1 MNRRYFLSSSIA
13 LGAFAGLTKLPVAAM
28 LWQNPNGA
36 KDARGNDLKSNGS
49 NSQSSPRPNPLPE
62 GEGAS
67 GNDPTASG
75 DGSKSKGIKKVIKTD
90 AEWKQLLTPDQY
102 NVMRQKGTEA
112 PYSSP
117 LNDIHEKGIF
127 ECAACELP
135 LFSWVQKFDSGTGW
149 PSFWAPIKRENV
161 REEVDKSLGMTRTEV
176 LCARCDAHSGHVFDD
191 GPKPTGLRYCMNGV
205 ALKFVKKA

>member
-1 MNRRYFLSSSIA
+1 MNRRYFLSASLV
-13 LGAFAGLTKLPVAAM
+13 LGAFAALSRFPFATGLLRNA
-28 LWQNPNGA
+28 G
-36 KDARGNDLKSNGS
+36 RSNDT
-49 NSQSSPRPNPLPE
+49 Q
-62 GEGAS
+62 
-67 GNDPTASG
+67 G
-75 DGSKSKGIKKVIKTD
+75 DKGIKKVIKTD
-90 AEWKQLLTPDQY
+90 AEWKQLLSAEQY

-117 LNDIHEKGIF
+117 LNDIHDKGTF

-135 LFSWVQKFDSGTGW
+135 LFSSATKFDSGTGW

-161 REEVDKSLGMTRTEV
+161 REQVDNSLSMTRTEV

-205 ALKFVKKA
+205 ALKFVKKV